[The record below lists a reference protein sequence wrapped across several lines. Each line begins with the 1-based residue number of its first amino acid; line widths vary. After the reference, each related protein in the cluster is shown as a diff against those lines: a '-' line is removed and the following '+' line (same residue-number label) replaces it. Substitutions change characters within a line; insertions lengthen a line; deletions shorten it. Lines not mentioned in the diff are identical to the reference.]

1 MKKILVLSLFL
12 LLAFQARAQIVILN
26 ENMFVDRMATIK
38 ATVVDSLSNEP
49 ISYASFYVIPAKDT
63 TISNFTLTDDKG
75 VAKLEEVP
83 FGNYVLHVEMM
94 GYKPFIKTR
103 YFRESEVE
111 MGTIKLQQDE
121 QFLKAAVVSDV
132 GNPVV
137 VKKDTVE
144 FSASSFRVGTNDMLK
159 DLIKRMPGMEIT
171 EDGKVKFNG
180 QEIDKLTVG
189 GRTFFFNDQSTALNN
204 LPASIVDKIRV
215 IDRDSESA
223 RATGVQ
229 DTQREKV
236 LDVALKKEYEKGW
249 FGNVGLNAGATLVP
263 KNEEDKLRDNRGLL
277 YSANALVSAYSEKDQ
292 LTLIANGQNV
302 EASEGAIFIR
312 IEGGDMDI
320 DTESLASS
328 YMDRGLSTAAQ
339 AGLNFNTSRIKNVET
354 TFGANYKFG
363 DSQSGSR
370 SERTTFQAEG
380 DLVSTQDNGGRRIE
394 HNVGTNLEFQKENG
408 NFWFHVRPSFNY
420 SRADATST
428 GSSKTLREQLEIN
441 RSERFTHS
449 LSSSKSAGIGADG
462 TFRDIGGKKG
472 RSLRLG
478 TNLSYRTSG
487 SDSQENSSLYY
498 IGGEDLRALTY
509 NGNGRSFSNSSSLQY
524 NEPLG
529 EKWSARFNASYN
541 LSQSSSLRDAF
552 DAAGRNDYYSTESR
566 NNYFRHQYGLMVR
579 YTFAKQSYVG
589 LGTDVAGVLN
599 ETFSKSYGIE
609 ATAGKGEWDWLVM
622 PNAVFVFSK
631 GTSRLQI
638 SASTSSGKPS
648 GNRMLPA
655 LNISDPSRMSVGNV
669 NLKSYT
675 QTYLF
680 ADWTLSNP
688 AKFSNLM
695 LYFFGTIY
703 SNQVNNATWYDGN
716 GILYS
721 IPVNVRKPSVN
732 VTLSANYTTPLDSKK
747 IWTLSMN
754 GNFAFGN
761 YTNYLAKGALPGLD
775 KDKFNYSEFMA
786 DFWGNAAGD
795 RFYSGKSGFEEST
808 TQTYNPSLGVSIRLN
823 QDHYSVRAGVS
834 ASSRLGRYS
843 NKPEA
848 NMNTFSGRVYVDGS
862 YTTKHEF
869 EFQTDLGYQRYWGYA
884 EGFNQPELQWN
895 ASITKSIGAF
905 NLSLQLKDI
914 LNQTRNLT
922 HTITANYQEDTYRLV
937 MGRYFLIG
945 VKWNFGKM
953 NAQHSRRA
961 QGAAFNMF

>member
-1 MKKILVLSLFL
+1 MKKVLATLLVVLVTL
-12 LLAFQARAQIVILN
+12 QARAQIVILN

-49 ISYASFYVIPAKDT
+49 IPYASFYVIPAKDT

-75 VAKLEEVP
+75 AAKLEEVP

-94 GYKPFIKTR
+94 GYKPFVKER
-103 YFRESEVE
+103 YFRDRGVD

-132 GNPVV
+132 GNSVV

-144 FSASSFRVGTNDMLK
+144 FTASSFRVGTNDMLK

-215 IDRDSESA
+215 IDRESESA

-263 KNEEDKLRDNRGLL
+263 GKEDEALRDNRGLL
-277 YSANALVSAYSEKDQ
+277 YSGNALVSAYSEKDQ
-292 LTLIANGQNV
+292 LTVIANGQNV
-302 EASEGAIFIR
+302 EASEGAIMIR
-312 IEGGDMDI
+312 IGGDDL
-320 DTESLASS
+320 DLASLES
-328 YMDRGLSTAAQ
+328 TFLDRGLSTAAQ
-339 AGLNFNTSRIKNVET
+339 LGVNANTSRIKNVET
-354 TFGANYKFG
+354 TFGANYKYG
-363 DSQSGSR
+363 DTQTGSR
-370 SERTTFQAEG
+370 SERTTYQDSG
-380 DLVSTQDNGGRRIE
+380 DLVSTRDNGGRRFE
-394 HNVGTNLEFQKENG
+394 HSVGTNLEFQKENG
-408 NFWFHVRPSFNY
+408 NFYFHVRPSFNY
-420 SRADATST
+420 SRTDATST
-428 GSSKTLREQLEIN
+428 GSSKTFREQLEIN

-449 LSSSKSAGIGADG
+449 LSSSKSAGIEGDG
-462 TFRDIGGKKG
+462 TFRDVGGKKG

-478 TNLSYRTSG
+478 TNLSYRTGG
-487 SDSQENSSLYY
+487 SDSEENSSLFYT
-498 IGGEDLRALTY
+498 GGEDLRALAY
-509 NGNGRSFSNSSSLQY
+509 KGNSRSFSNSSSLQY

-529 EKWSARFNASYN
+529 EKWSVRLNASYN

-552 DAAGRNDYYSTESR
+552 DAAGLNDYYSSESR
-566 NNYFRHQYGLMVR
+566 NRYFRHQYGLRFR

-589 LGTDVAGVLN
+589 VGTDVAGILN

-609 ATAGKGEWDWLVM
+609 ATAGEGEWDWQVM
-622 PNAVFVFSK
+622 PNVVFAYSK
-631 GTSRLQI
+631 GTSRFQI
-638 SASTSSGKPS
+638 TGGTSSGKPS
-648 GNRMLPA
+648 NNRMLPV

-669 NLKSYT
+669 NLKPYT
-675 QTYLF
+675 TSNIF

-695 LYFFGTIY
+695 VYVFGTIGT
-703 SNQVNNATWYDGN
+703 NQVSDATWYDAN

-732 VTLSANYTTPLDSKK
+732 FSLSANYTTPLDAKK
-747 IWTLSMN
+747 IWTLSLN
-754 GNFAFGN
+754 GNFSYGN
-761 YTNYLAKGALPGLD
+761 YTNYLAQGVLSALD
-775 KDKFNYSEFMA
+775 KDQFNYSGFMA

-795 RFYSGKSGFEEST
+795 RFYSGQSGFKETT
-808 TQTYNPSLGVSIRLN
+808 TQTYAPYLGISVRLN
-823 QDHYSVRAGVS
+823 QNRYSLRAGVN

-848 NMNTFSGRVYVDGS
+848 NMNTFSGSVYAEGS

-869 EFQTDLGYQRYWGYA
+869 EFQTDLAYQRYWGYA
-884 EGFNQPELQWN
+884 EGFNLPELQWN

-914 LNQTRNLT
+914 LNQTRNLS
-922 HTITANYQEDTYRLV
+922 HAITSNYQEDTYRLV